1 MEIKASAFFT
11 PEQQK
16 EILKAIKRAEK
27 KSSGEIRVHIE
38 TSLEGDVLDRAA
50 WVFKMIGMHRT
61 ELHNGVLLYLAVKD
75 KKFAIIGDS
84 GINAV
89 VPEEY
94 WNRIRDH
101 LHERFAMGQFAEG
114 VTEAVILTGEQL
126 RNHFPRI
133 EDDVNELPDDL
144 SFGDPDK
151 LSGK

>member
-1 MEIKASAFFT
+1 MEIKASTFFT

-16 EILKAIKRAEK
+16 DILRAIKRAEK
-27 KSSGEIRVHIE
+27 KSSGEIRVHLE
-38 TSLEGDVLDRAA
+38 TSLEGDVMDRAA

-89 VPEEY
+89 VPEEF
-94 WNRIRDH
+94 WDRIRDH
-101 LHERFAMGQFAEG
+101 LYERFATGQFAEG

-126 RNHFPRI
+126 RTHFPRM
-133 EDDVNELPDDL
+133 EDDVNELPDDI
-144 SFGDPDK
+144 SFGDPCK
-151 LSGK
+151 FSGK

>member
-1 MEIKASAFFT
+1 MEIKASTFFT

-16 EILKAIKRAEK
+16 DILRAIKRAEK

-38 TSLEGDVLDRAA
+38 TSLEGDVMDRAA

-89 VPEEY
+89 VPEEF
-94 WNRIRDH
+94 WTMIRDH
-101 LHERFAMGQFAEG
+101 LHQRFATGQFAEG

-126 RNHFPRI
+126 RKHFPRM
-133 EDDVNELPDDL
+133 EDDVNELPDDI
-144 SFGDPDK
+144 SFGDPYKFSDK
-151 LSGK
+151 